1 MQFIDIA
8 KLSTRMFKT
17 NPARTWLTILGMGVG
32 TGAVV
37 MLVGLGFGLQG
48 IILEQIVF
56 GETLLSLNVSAPSS
70 GVVVLDR
77 RALDDFLQVENVRDV
92 APMASFQA
100 LITYEGLTGN
110 VFIQGVGPSYLRY
123 TGTIPDTGDV
133 FREDDADDA
142 NRVLLSQSVLRLFGI
157 EDAEEIIGKQV
168 GFRLIVPSASAVG
181 GVQEVQVDKRYF
193 VKGVTNDATSLSA
206 MILMSELERYVAIT
220 GYERAQVRV
229 ARSEFLNEV
238 QDVIL
243 ERGYSVS
250 ALSKTV
256 EQATKIFQG
265 IQIVLASFGGI
276 ALIVSA
282 IGMFNTMTVT
292 LLERTNEIGIMR
304 TIGASPLDIKILFVS
319 EAVVVGFL
327 GGIVGIAIGASI
339 GLIFNFSL
347 NAVASHFGGVAV
359 SLFRFPFWFLFFIS
373 TFSGVVGFM
382 TGIFPARRAAALNPL
397 DAIRYK

>member
-48 IILEQIVF
+48 IILEKIVF

-70 GVVVLDR
+70 GVVKLDQK
-77 RALDDFLQVENVRDV
+77 AIDDMAKIIDV
-92 APMASFQA
+92 KDVSPMASYPSLVTF
-100 LITYEGLTGN
+100 EGLTGN
-110 VFIQGVGPSYLRY
+110 IFLQGVDPSYLRY
-123 TGTIPDTGDV
+123 TGTIPSAGDV
-133 FREDDADDA
+133 FRDDGADDSGS
-142 NRVLLSQSVLRLFGI
+142 VLLSQSVLRLFGI
-157 EDAEEIIGKQV
+157 EKPESIIGKPV
-168 GFRLIVPSASAVG
+168 SFRLIVPAASKGEA
-181 GVQEVQVDKRYF
+181 VQEVQIDKRYI
-193 VKGVTNDATSLSA
+193 VKGVTNDAASLSA
-206 MILMSELERYVAIT
+206 MILMSELEKYVAVKT
-220 GYERAQVRV
+220 FDRVQVRV
-229 ARSEFLNEV
+229 VASAALNAT
-238 QDVIL
+238 QDLIL
-243 ERGYSVS
+243 ERGYKVS

-265 IQIVLASFGGI
+265 IQAVLASFGGI

-327 GGIVGIAIGASI
+327 GGVVGILIGAAIGLS
-339 GLIFNFSL
+339 LNFSL
-347 NAVASHFGGVAV
+347 NAVAGHFGGVAV
-359 SLFRFPFWFLFFIS
+359 TLFRFPAWFLIFIS
-373 TFSGVVGFM
+373 SFSGIVGFM
-382 TGIFPARRAAALNPL
+382 TGVFPARRAAALNPL